1 MVSGNPSHSFDNA
14 VANDRCP
21 QCSACAVVTSWHHD
35 VFTYGSGDSAATIS
49 VEIPVRHCQSCGFEF
64 LDQEA
69 ESLRH
74 KAVCRHLGVLS
85 PTEVRGIRA
94 EYGMTRAMFAQAT
107 GLGEAT
113 LNRWENGVL
122 VQNLANDRYLRLLAI
137 PGIMRQLTQMLR
149 SDSKPSQARDVDG
162 HERFRVLRVS
172 DQHRRARDNFHLRL
186 AS

>member
-1 MVSGNPSHSFDNA
+1 MVSGSPIHSFEDA

-21 QCSACAVVTSWHHD
+21 QCSANAVVTSWHHD
-35 VFTYGSGDSAATIS
+35 VFTYGSGDSAARIS
-49 VEIPVRHCQSCGFEF
+49 VEIPVRHCQSCDFEF

-74 KAVCRHLGVLS
+74 EAVCRHLGVLS

-94 EYGMTRAMFAQAT
+94 RYRMSRAKFAQTT

-122 VQNLANDRYLRLLAI
+122 VQNLANDRYLRLLAV
-137 PGIMRQLTQMLR
+137 PGVMRQLTQMRR
-149 SDSKPSQARDVDG
+149 SNTEPLQSRDTDG
-162 HERFRVLRVS
+162 HARFRVLRVS
-172 DQHRRARDNFHLRL
+172 RQHRRSQANFRLRL